1 MATIE
6 EDDDDLYNPVDTIPG
21 HERASD
27 AAGDAGMEIENR
39 EEEIEEEEEDEDDFN
54 IITEAPEPV
63 TAPPTQPQ
71 QPSAFKNEV
80 QRPSLGDSG
89 SIPKTT
95 TPSFPKAE
103 ISTSQPAATKPLAPQ
118 KPGSSYPAQHT
129 SSIDVSANP
138 IHPATSKPILSTDLD
153 DDFPGEDDKPW
164 RRPGSDISDYFNYGF
179 DEFTWA
185 SYCLKQQDLR
195 KEVGDQKKQLQEM
208 QAFLGLAPGGM
219 PGMPGP
225 PQPPPA
231 GVPGPGG
238 GPPQRAG
245 PQNVM
250 PGMPPGM
257 PELSADMMQGMLAGM
272 MAQGLDPSSMD
283 PMTFMQHA
291 QAMLGGGQPGTG
303 TPQAAQPGYGA
314 QPPGQGYG
322 GQPGGQQQMG
332 YGGYDQRG
340 AAFGGG
346 MRGKGIRRW

>member
-1 MATIE
+1 MEE
-6 EDDDDLYNPVDTIPG
+6 EDDDLYDPVDNTPSG
-21 HERASD
+21 QRNSD
-27 AAGDAGMEIENR
+27 TVGDSKLEIENR
-39 EEEIEEEEEDEDDFN
+39 EGEGEEEEVEEEDDEDDFN
-54 IITEAPEPV
+54 IITEAPEPAV
-63 TAPPTQPQ
+63 PPPQPPQ
-71 QPSAFKNEV
+71 HSFRNEPP
-80 QRPSLGDSG
+80 RPSVSDGT
-89 SIPKTT
+89 SIPKVA
-95 TPSFPKAE
+95 TPSIPKAE
-103 ISTSQPAATKPLAPQ
+103 VYTPQQAAVKPAAPQ
-118 KPGSSYPAQHT
+118 RPGSSYPAQHT
-129 SSIDVSANP
+129 SSIDVTANP
-138 IHPATSKPILSTDLD
+138 IHPATSKPILSSDLD
-153 DDFPGEDDKPW
+153 TDFPEDDKPW

-219 PGMPGP
+219 PRMPGP
-225 PQPPPA
+225 PQPPPG
-231 GVPGPGG
+231 GVAGPGG
-238 GPPQRAG
+238 GPPQGAG

-272 MAQGLDPSSMD
+272 MAQGLDPSAMD

-291 QAMLGGGQPGTG
+291 QAMLGGGQPGAG
-303 TPQAAQPGYGA
+303 TPQGSQAGYGA
-314 QPPGQGYG
+314 QPTPQGFG

-346 MRGKGIRRW
+346 VRGKGIRRW